1 MIGKNKKVIASVL
14 AVAVLATAIPITAMA
29 VETDSTSTST
39 VTESSS
45 GNLAVRDITLKQLL
59 YIPEDSEESNWD
71 DVFVKQMSTVDETT
85 FGSDFSKDDYM
96 DIVES
101 VANIM
106 PSYKDVIMN
115 LYNSDDTTV
124 SVSLKD
130 GVFTITA
137 DAVNLNAIVNEKI
150 NEQIEAAA
158 GEYADKFGELEINTK
173 LDTTA
178 VLTIDTNTVKDDGK
192 KITASFQAVCDGETY
207 DVLGLF
213 DLAGA
218 KLDSIKKEFDDFFEK
233 NYNDANEQLEEA
245 KGKLK
250 EANTQKKSADADIT
264 SAKIE
269 IGEAWQKLND
279 AKAQGADTTKEEADL
294 AASESKLADAEE
306 RLADADAKLKD
317 ADNQIA
323 DAQSKLDTAE
333 EKATSVSAKF
343 NQYINKIDSMK
354 QSAENALTITSNG
367 SGSNADEAY
376 TSFYNA
382 IMDKNIPQ
390 AIKNRIPSTLDGAL
404 NSEAFADVLSFM
416 NNITVDEVSAVVKTA
431 ENVEMGIKDGK
442 FTIVGDITDEQGLK
456 EVTIEVDASKLESE
470 SSAVFY
476 FNVKMLKRAEV
487 TTTSET
493 TPVSD
498 VTGGDTT
505 TIGSDITGSD
515 TTTGSDVT
523 GGDTTG
529 SDVTGGD
536 TTGSDVTGGDTTGS
550 DVTTSETTPVSDVT
564 GGDTTTN
571 NGGKSLWDLAMEDE
585 SGKYRAG
592 VLGDISLDYDVKA
605 ETPIELSDAITSYDA
620 LLALQNT
627 VGSINLAEIPT
638 VIGDVDFDGEITSY
652 DALCILQYVVGSID
666 EYKDN
671 AASGYALYV
680 AVELDDG
687 LDTVLS
693 REYYRKDMKVS
704 PIKYNKFSFDK

>member
-250 EANTQKKSADADIT
+250 EANTQKESADADIT

-269 IGEAWQKLND
+269 IEEAWQKLND

-294 AASESKLADAEE
+294 AASESRLADAEE

-505 TIGSDITGSD
+505 T
-515 TTTGSDVT
+515 
-523 GGDTTG
+523 
-529 SDVTGGD
+529 
-536 TTGSDVTGGDTTGS
+536 
-550 DVTTSETTPVSDVT
+550 
-564 GGDTTTN
+564 N